1 MQSERLGTR
10 ACALSAR
17 AALENPVDDIVVA
30 FGDTP
35 LMRSETFERLRAL
48 AEGAAV
54 VALGFDAKDPTGYGR
69 FIETDGHLKAI
80 REHRD
85 ASPAERAI
93 TRCNAGLMALRGD
106 IALRILDRIDNKNAK
121 GSTT

>member
-1 MQSERLGTR
+1 M
-10 ACALSAR
+10 
-17 AALENPVDDIVVA
+17 P
-30 FGDTP
+30 
-35 LMRSETFERLRAL
+35 ETFERLRAL

-121 GSTT
+121 ESTT